1 MIYILNHNIVRANHV
16 YSRYKI
22 NDMNKK
28 QFQAQIN
35 DYLDT
40 IIDSTKTLPN
50 NPVTRDLTIM
60 YTTENVV
67 KLLNEIKKQI
77 NKEFKY
83 YN

>member
-1 MIYILNHNIVRANHV
+1 
-16 YSRYKI
+16 
-22 NDMNKK
+22 MNKK
-28 QFQAQIN
+28 QFQAHIN

-50 NPVTRDLTIM
+50 NPVTRDLTIT
-60 YTTENVV
+60 YTTKNVV

-83 YN
+83 YK

>member
-1 MIYILNHNIVRANHV
+1 
-16 YSRYKI
+16 
-22 NDMNKK
+22 MNKK

-40 IIDSTKTLPN
+40 IIDSTKTLPS

>member
-1 MIYILNHNIVRANHV
+1 
-16 YSRYKI
+16 
-22 NDMNKK
+22 MNKK

-40 IIDSTKTLPN
+40 MIDSTKTLPN